1 MDEISLP
8 LIALGLSTDTGFVEK
23 LIRSL
28 KMNKKKPTTNKGDTA
43 SITGGMTSK
52 VVEVDDLSFTLKDFV
67 SIFKADRI
75 GERISKRVKE
85 VC

>member
-1 MDEISLP
+1 VDEISLP

-28 KMNKKKPTTNKGDTA
+28 KMNKKKPTTNKGDT
-43 SITGGMTSK
+43 ITGGTTSK